1 MEITYRPLNRRQ
13 RADLTGYVSPLITLF
28 RAGLFVAAVGIV
40 GFLLRAVYRAI
51 VDDPTSVPGQAWWAI
66 PTLAFAVALYRR
78 AGRWT
83 GGRAI
88 RRHIRADLKRGE
100 AAALRIVAT
109 DAIEVQAQRDEGPAY
124 FILTGDG
131 TTMLF
136 AGQYLERLKRKGFPW
151 TAFDILEAPES
162 KIFFNISSAGDRLPP
177 SATRPPFTW
186 DEVKLFGTTEK
197 GNYRTVDVDFSALA
211 RGAAS

>member
-1 MEITYRPLNRRQ
+1 MEITYRPLTRRQ
-13 RADLTGYVSPLITLF
+13 RADLSGYVSPWIAMF
-28 RAGLFVAAVGIV
+28 RAGLFVVAVAIV

-51 VDDPTSVPGQAWWAI
+51 VGDPTSVAGDAWWAI
-66 PTLAFAVALYRR
+66 PTLAFAAALYGR

-83 GGRAI
+83 GGRAT
-88 RRHIRADLKRGE
+88 RQQIRADLKRGE
-100 AAALRIVAT
+100 VAVRRIVAT
-109 DAIEVQAQRDEGPAY
+109 DAIEVEEREDEGPAF

-136 AGQYLERLKRKGFPW
+136 AGQYLDRLKRKGFPW
-151 TAFDILEAPES
+151 TAFDIIEAPES
-162 KIFFNISSAGDRLPP
+162 KIFFDITPSGDRLRP

-186 DEVKLFGTTEK
+186 EEMKSFGTNEK
-197 GNYRTVDVDFSALA
+197 GDYRTVDVDFSALV